1 MSWWED
7 LLIASGSIAD
17 SEQKNLN
24 KRKQAAD
31 KNLKQVTKINKDLK
45 TDKSFNKGIKKLN
58 ATYNKAA
65 RKGSLGAMQKTVSE
79 LERLNEKQ
87 KKLAKKKK

>member
-7 LLIASGSIAD
+7 FLIATGSIAD

-24 KRKQAAD
+24 KRKQKAD
-31 KNLKQVTKINKDLK
+31 KDLK
-45 TDKSFNKGIKKLN
+45 QIVKSNKELKSEKSFNKDIKKLN

-65 RKGSLGAMQKTVSE
+65 RKGSLDTMQKTVTE
-79 LERLNEKQ
+79 LEKLNAKQ
-87 KKLAKKKK
+87 RKLAKKKK